1 MLVDSQPLTYS
12 RPSVSSLSTIMSR
25 AARVVADATTL
36 DHAPSDSLALI
47 DLQVATY
54 TAQAS
59 LWVIS
64 AADTML
70 GALVDFRA

>member
-1 MLVDSQPLTYS
+1 
-12 RPSVSSLSTIMSR
+12 MSR

>member
-1 MLVDSQPLTYS
+1 
-12 RPSVSSLSTIMSR
+12 MSR
-25 AARVVADATTL
+25 AARVVADAATL
-36 DHAPSDSLALI
+36 DHPPSHPLALI
-47 DLQVATY
+47 DLRVATY